1 VSRRFD
7 HSKTTL
13 EVADMSFFISDALAE
28 GAAAAGQGDPITGML
43 VPLLLFGGALYF
55 LMIRPQVKRQKEHKK
70 MVDALSKGDEVVTA
84 GGVAGKITDIGE
96 NFVLIEIAE
105 GTAVKIRRQA
115 IDSILPKGS
124 LKEL

>member
-1 VSRRFD
+1 
-7 HSKTTL
+7 
-13 EVADMSFFISDALAE
+13 MSFFISDALAE

-84 GGVAGKITDIGE
+84 GGVAGKITDLGE
-96 NFVLIEIAE
+96 NFVLVEIAE
-105 GTAVKIRRQA
+105 GTAVKMRRQA